1 MGQLGRL
8 RPNTSA
14 YKDRQ
19 QTLAIIYMVI
29 AKPYLRLCMILYAYP
44 NHLTILEM
52 VQSWQTSVPDASG
65 T

>member
-29 AKPYLRLCMILYAYP
+29 AKPYLRLCMTLYAYP
-44 NHLTILEM
+44 KYLTISEM
-52 VQSWQTSVPDASG
+52 VQSWQTSVPYASR